1 MRLRVRVPAT
11 TANVGSG
18 FDCVGIAVNWYD
30 ELVLETDD
38 SGVLELDVTGEGAD
52 SIPRD
57 RSHLVISSMLSAL
70 ERWGVEAPSGLRLS
84 SHNTIPHSR
93 GVGSSAAA
101 IVAGLAFA
109 DAIAHP
115 GAELDLQEIARLAS
129 LAEGHPDNAVAAVL
143 GGAVLAW
150 MDGDRVETV
159 SLTCAPGLS
168 TMVWTPQFEVPTSGA
183 RSALPDSVPRHDAV
197 TQAISAASLPIAL
210 TLRPDLLWWATQDRL
225 HQDYRRDLMPS
236 AHDLMRELRSHGVPA
251 TISGAGPSVFAIGTK
266 EQLSGARL
274 VRPEGF
280 MVRALGVG
288 TGVSLTREVW

>member
-18 FDCVGIAVNWYD
+18 FDCVGIAVTWYD
-30 ELVLETDD
+30 ELVLETND
-38 SGVLELDVTGEGAD
+38 SGELVLDVTGEGAD

-57 RSHLVISSMLSAL
+57 RSHLVIKTMLDSL
-70 ERWGVEAPSGLRLS
+70 ERMGVPAPSGMTLS

-115 GAELDLQEIARLAS
+115 DEEIDLQQIAHWAS
-129 LAEGHPDNAVAAVL
+129 VIEGHPDNAVAATM

-150 MDGDRVETV
+150 MIDEHVETV
-159 SLTCAPGLS
+159 SIPCSQEVS
-168 TMVWTPQFEVPTSGA
+168 TMVWTPQFEVPTAGA
-183 RSALPDSVPRHDAV
+183 RSTLPELVPRQDAV
-197 TQAISAASLPIAL
+197 DQAIAAASLPIAL
-210 TLRPDLLWWATQDRL
+210 TSRPDLLWFATTDRL
-225 HQDYRRDLMPS
+225 HQEYRKALMPS
-236 AHDLMRELRSHGVPA
+236 SYDLMCELRDHGVPA
-251 TISGAGPSVFAIGTK
+251 TISGAGPSVFAVGTAQ
-266 EQLSGARL
+266 QLTIARH
-274 VRPEGF
+274 VRPQGF
-280 MVRALGVG
+280 MVRALGIG